1 MIRGN
6 AVDADYV
13 QLSVKKAIT
22 MKMDNMGF
30 IYPEIDGNL
39 CIECGKCVKI
49 CSYNN
54 QEKFYTPIEC
64 YAALAKNK
72 DVLSKSA
79 SGGIFATIANQFI
92 ESGDGSVELSWI
104 LKMDELFAIIW

>member
-1 MIRGN
+1 MQLFDDKGKCCGCGLCA
-6 AVDADYV
+6 AVCK
-13 QLSVKKAIT
+13 KKAIT

-92 ESGDGSVELSWI
+92 E
-104 LKMDELFAIIW
+104 